1 MINVFCAKE
10 AVGTCEHT
18 AVLIFSRDRG
28 ILYKRICMYSVTI
41 CLRILMYDNYISAG
55 ITLCFLLRTLKYLV
69 IINFTREF
77 QNSAKYLYFQF
88 RM

>member
-1 MINVFCAKE
+1 MINVFCGKE

-28 ILYKRICMYSVTI
+28 YIIQENLHVLCHILPQNSYVY
-41 CLRILMYDNYISAG
+41 NYISAG

-69 IINFTREF
+69 INFTREI

>member
-1 MINVFCAKE
+1 MNVFCAEE

-18 AVLIFSRDRG
+18 AVLSFSIGTKFSCIFYIQENLHVLCHNLPQNS
-28 ILYKRICMYSVTI
+28 YVY
-41 CLRILMYDNYISAG
+41 NYISAG

-77 QNSAKYLYFQF
+77 QHSAK
-88 RM
+88 